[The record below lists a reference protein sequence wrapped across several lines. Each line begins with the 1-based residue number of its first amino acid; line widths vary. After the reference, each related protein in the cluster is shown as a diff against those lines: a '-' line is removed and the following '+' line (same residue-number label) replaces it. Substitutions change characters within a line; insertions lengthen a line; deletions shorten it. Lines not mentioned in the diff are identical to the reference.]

1 MKILSKKT
9 IVDYSGTRI
18 IQLTLSAPQIS
29 QKALPGQFV
38 VLMIGE
44 KGERIPLTIVQSDVE
59 SRSIKVIFQ
68 ETGFTTKALGAL
80 DTGDSLYA
88 LVGPLG
94 HATEIKKYGKV
105 ILVGGG
111 VGVAEIYPVAGG
123 LKRAGNKITVIMGAK
138 TERMLILKDELE
150 SIADE
155 IRVVTDDGSCGEK
168 GFTTDVLEVLL
179 KKDKY
184 DLIYA
189 VGPVPMMRKI
199 SALGSS
205 FKTRTIVSLNALMVD
220 ATGMCGCCRV
230 TVGGEIKFSCVDG
243 PEFQGDKVDW
253 EELQMR
259 NSMYLDKEKHICKL
273 NFKNDASGADKT

>member
-111 VGVAEIYPVAGG
+111 WEW
-123 LKRAGNKITVIMGAK
+123 LRF
-138 TERMLILKDELE
+138 
-150 SIADE
+150 
-155 IRVVTDDGSCGEK
+155 IRW
-168 GFTTDVLEVLL
+168 
-179 KKDKY
+179 
-184 DLIYA
+184 
-189 VGPVPMMRKI
+189 
-199 SALGSS
+199 
-205 FKTRTIVSLNALMVD
+205 
-220 ATGMCGCCRV
+220 
-230 TVGGEIKFSCVDG
+230 
-243 PEFQGDKVDW
+243 PEG
-253 EELQMR
+253 
-259 NSMYLDKEKHICKL
+259 
-273 NFKNDASGADKT
+273 